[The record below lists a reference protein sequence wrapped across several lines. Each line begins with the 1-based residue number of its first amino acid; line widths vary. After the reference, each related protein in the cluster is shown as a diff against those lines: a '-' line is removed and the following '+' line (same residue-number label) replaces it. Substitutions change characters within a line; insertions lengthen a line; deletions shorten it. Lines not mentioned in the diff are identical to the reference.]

1 MTMKKH
7 LSPVAD
13 DDYYVVER
21 SRIAEEAKKAHRI
34 HEKEVESHLNS
45 VIPYYE
51 DADVEEARLLVLL
64 NNILVNRFKEIG
76 LVYWNIFRHA
86 PIEIRDYSDMFGDD
100 LNASSVERIIAFL
113 EEKKHDSENLI
124 AIGFDDQ
131 DIGDGFGVVGESGD
145 GDADSEE
152 ELEQV
157 A

>member
-7 LSPVAD
+7 LSSVAD

-21 SRIAEEAKKAHRI
+21 ARIAEEAKKAHRI

-51 DADVEEARLLVLL
+51 DADGEEARLLVLL

-86 PIEIRDYSDMFGDD
+86 PIEIREYSDMFWND
-100 LNASSVERIIAFL
+100 LSANSVEKIITFL
-113 EEKKHDSENLI
+113 ENKKNDSANLI
-124 AIGFDDQ
+124 DIWFDDQ
-131 DIGDGFGVVGESGD
+131 DIGDGFGVVGEGED
-145 GDADSEE
+145 RENSEDDKE
-152 ELEQV
+152 
-157 A
+157 

>member
-7 LSPVAD
+7 LSSVAD

-21 SRIAEEAKKAHRI
+21 ARIAEEAKKAHRI

-51 DADVEEARLLVLL
+51 DANGEEARLLVLL

-86 PIEIRDYSDMFGDD
+86 PIEIREYSDMF
-100 LNASSVERIIAFL
+100 
-113 EEKKHDSENLI
+113 
-124 AIGFDDQ
+124 
-131 DIGDGFGVVGESGD
+131 
-145 GDADSEE
+145 
-152 ELEQV
+152 
-157 A
+157 